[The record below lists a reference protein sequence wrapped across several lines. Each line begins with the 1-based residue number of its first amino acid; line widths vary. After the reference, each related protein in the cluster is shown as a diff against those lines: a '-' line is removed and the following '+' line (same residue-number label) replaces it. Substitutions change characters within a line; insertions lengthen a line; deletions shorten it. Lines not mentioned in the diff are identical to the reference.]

1 MYKIAVIGAGT
12 WGIAIANLLALNG
25 NVVTVYLRSEI
36 EAKKIAKT
44 RKHDKLPGL
53 VLDEKVDFSNDLY
66 SAIEDEDIIIFAVPS
81 YAFREMAHKIVPM
94 TKGNEYLVTLTK
106 GMEDKTL
113 YTMSEILQDELKKA
127 KKRNKRIV
135 AISGPTHA
143 EEVAKCMPTFAVSA
157 SKDIKVARFIQD
169 VFMGHNFRVY
179 TNTDIKG
186 VEVCAAFKNIIGLAS
201 GVLVGLGYGDNIRAA
216 LLTRGMAEMMRVGK
230 VLSCRKETF
239 YGLAGIGDMIV
250 TAISMSSR
258 NFRCGRLIGEGYDVD
273 KAIEKIGMVVEGANF
288 IPKAMRIQ
296 RKYKLDLPITRSI
309 YEIVIN
315 KKDPRYIFNLLML
328 RKKKSE

>member
-1 MYKIAVIGAGT
+1 
-12 WGIAIANLLALNG
+12 
-25 NVVTVYLRSEI
+25 
-36 EAKKIAKT
+36 
-44 RKHDKLPGL
+44 
-53 VLDEKVDFSNDLY
+53 
-66 SAIEDEDIIIFAVPS
+66 
-81 YAFREMAHKIVPM
+81 
-94 TKGNEYLVTLTK
+94 
-106 GMEDKTL
+106 
-113 YTMSEILQDELKKA
+113 
-127 KKRNKRIV
+127 
-135 AISGPTHA
+135 
-143 EEVAKCMPTFAVSA
+143 MPTFAVSA
-157 SKDIKVARFIQD
+157 SKDIKAARFIQD

-201 GVLVGLGYGDNIRAA
+201 GGLVGLGYGDNIRAA

-258 NFRCGRLIGEGYDVD
+258 NFRCGRLIGEGYDVN

-296 RKYKLDLPITRSI
+296 RKYKLDLPIARSM

-315 KKDPRYIFNLLML
+315 KKDPRYIFSLLML